1 MTTTASRL
9 LRVLNPV
16 WLTGPLLDKELR
28 VSSRRK
34 RNYVLRFVYVALLT
48 AFVVIA
54 WRSLV
59 GTQASTTFQKSR
71 MALAGKTIVS
81 TIVVFQFVAA
91 QLLAVIMLCTSISD
105 EIYDRTLGLLMTTP
119 VSGLQIVIGKLSSKL
134 LQLMLLLVISM
145 PLLAVMRVFG
155 GVPWAYVLSS
165 LCITLTAVIFAGTLS
180 LLYSI
185 RNRRAY
191 VVIIKTSITIGVI
204 FVLLPTIVGV
214 MRVAPTILVGG
225 RGPGATSHPVF
236 WSVVFHLSP
245 FYAMTLNSAM
255 SMSPALPAG
264 VAWFYWPAHCAIM
277 LCLSVVLMAVCAS
290 IVRKVALRQAT
301 GHVEPA
307 RRPRRRRGRPI
318 LSQSLREGRE
328 AGRVI
333 RRVKGWPVLWKDV
346 RAPFIRGAEGR
357 NSIIGLAVTVVV
369 ILATYG
375 IWAREGYLD
384 QDFAHVTYLLL
395 FVLMAM
401 IFQVVLSANSIT
413 SEKESQ
419 AWPILLATSMSDWQI
434 LAGKAAA
441 VLQRCLVVW
450 LLAAGHVGLFVLLEY
465 IHPVAIIHFSMIVV
479 WIMVFLTSAGLYF
492 SARFRRTTWAVVATF
507 GLAFALWVA
516 APTVGGQIAAMTEKR
531 EIARMC
537 MSANPVV
544 QVSVVIGAASGREKA
559 GLPLK
564 RLRYH
569 WPSKTLKFR
578 PTTIVMTKI
587 TLMYV
592 FLGLLF
598 AWRAKCR
605 FRRNVF

>member
-1 MTTTASRL
+1 MIMTANSL
-9 LRVLNPV
+9 WEMLSPV
-16 WLTGPLLDKELR
+16 RLTGPLLDKELR

-48 AFVVIA
+48 AFVAMA
-54 WRSLV
+54 WQSMV
-59 GTQASTTFQKSR
+59 GQASTTFQKSR

-81 TIVVFQFVAA
+81 TIVAFQFAAA
-91 QLLAVIMLCTSISD
+91 QLLAVIMLSTSISD

-119 VSGLQIVIGKLSSKL
+119 VSSFQIVVGKLSSKL
-134 LQLMLLLVISM
+134 LQLMLLLAISM

-180 LLYSI
+180 LFYSI
-185 RNRRAY
+185 SNRRAY
-191 VVIIKTSITIGVI
+191 VVIIKTSVTIG
-204 FVLLPTIVGV
+204 FFFFLLPTTIGILCVG
-214 MRVAPTILVGG
+214 PTTFVGG
-225 RGPGATSHPVF
+225 RGPGLPSYPAF
-236 WSVVFHLSP
+236 WNVVFHVSP

-255 SMSPALPAG
+255 LMSPTLPAG
-264 VAWFYWPAHCAIM
+264 MARFYWPAHCAFM
-277 LCLSVVLMAVCAS
+277 LVLSVILMAVCAS

-301 GHVEPA
+301 GHIEPA
-307 RRPRRRRGRPI
+307 TKRKRPRGFPS
-318 LSQSLREGRE
+318 LSRSLTQGQE
-328 AGRVI
+328 ADGVI
-333 RRVKGWPVLWKDV
+333 RRVKGWPVFWKDV

-384 QDFAHVTYLLL
+384 ENFAHVSYILL
-395 FVLMAM
+395 FVVIAM
-401 IFQVVLSANSIT
+401 FFHIVLSANSIT
-413 SEKESQ
+413 SEKESR
-419 AWPILLATSMSDWQI
+419 AWPILLATSMDDWQI

-450 LLAAGHVGLFVLLEY
+450 LLAGGHVVLFVLLEY
-465 IHPVAIIHFSMIVV
+465 IHPVAILHLSMIVV
-479 WIMVFLTSAGLYF
+479 WITVFLTSAGLYF

-507 GLAFALWVA
+507 GLAFVLWVV

-531 EIARMC
+531 EIAGMC
-537 MSANPVV
+537 MTANPAV
-544 QVSVVIGAASGREKA
+544 QVGVVIGGASGRVNA
-559 GLPLK
+559 WAPRQ

-569 WPSKTLKFR
+569 WPSKKLKFR
-578 PTTIVMTKI
+578 ATTIVMTEVMLI
-587 TLMYV
+587 YV
-592 FLGLLF
+592 FSGLLF